1 MRALIADDDRVAT
14 TLLTS
19 VLARCGLETTA
30 VHDGVAA
37 WTLLQAGPAPP
48 LVVLDWV
55 MPGLDGL
62 ELCRRIRRNP
72 ALAHTYIVLL
82 TAREGRAD
90 LVTGLEAGADDYV
103 VKPFDLDE
111 LRARVNVGIRVAALQ
126 ERLADQVK
134 ELQETLSKVQTLSG
148 LLPICSYC
156 KRIRNDQDYWE
167 QVDAYVTEHSSVR
180 FSHGICPACLPAVRE
195 ELTKVV

>member
-14 TLLTS
+14 TLLAS

-37 WTLLQAGPAPP
+37 WNLLQTGPAPP

-62 ELCRRIRRNP
+62 ELCRRIRRDP

-90 LVTGLEAGADDYV
+90 LVNGLEAGADDYV

-180 FSHGICPACLPAVRE
+180 FSHGICPSCLPAVRE
-195 ELTKVV
+195 ELKKVV